1 MVVEKDVAFVVAVVM
16 LVADMKEAWI
26 LLTLLIYLHLQI
38 AIIKSNISN
47 NLKNIK
53 AIVSTTE
60 ISSSADE
67 NSGKMNK

>member
-1 MVVEKDVAFVVAVVM
+1 MVVEKDVAFVAAVVM

-67 NSGKMNK
+67 NSGKINK

>member
-67 NSGKMNK
+67 NSGKINK